1 MRNLH
6 HHFRIYD
13 VINQKQVAKKLGKIE
28 IIKVGMPVVEYIVEW
43 KSPTTSS
50 LIRFKYDQPG
60 LCYPI
65 NICSPGNMK
74 LNISGEIDLPR

>member
-1 MRNLH
+1 MKNLH
-6 HHFRIYD
+6 DHFRIYD

-28 IIKVGMPVVEYIVEW
+28 IIKVGW